1 MKLDFLKIACAFA
14 LTVSSSIFAEGEA
27 DSEYFDCWLEQPSN
41 IIPSERTRIGAD
53 KKNVSVCGCY
63 RVSEKA
69 GGSKQVIKVYNIPK
83 PRVTDCSG
91 ESCKNEMAMKQ
102 CIDYVQSATATLRD
116 FGNGHRMEGSIATS
130 FDGDGWQ
137 TTPFGEYYEKHAEK
151 ADEIDCFFNIHERP
165 NAPVDN
171 RLHPENFAFSGMPKK
186 MVPSALGRFTDYSD
200 IRCLDNG
207 ELTGFSFNGYK
218 ENLRHVDKEGR
229 LQGEEIGYLNDP
241 SYPKQQ
247 DAKWGQVIWTSNHKN
262 GMREGKSYFY
272 KSSVQDG
279 SDKNYYFKHLEVPY
293 KQNFKDGMAHII
305 ADNGFVMADVP
316 LKRDGIHGRMTVNNP
331 FKKKKITLTFNANQ
345 LEGFVD
351 FGDFGGVYH
360 NGLPNGLFT
369 FWAIKDTCY
378 QWMPGETVC
387 HTERIRKT
395 QWGTYKM
402 GKFSGKMECW
412 DGTKGGVD
420 LLCPELP
427 ADSLIPASVRDSI
440 AKLDSAANKGDSAA
454 IAAAK
459 EGKIKEMKEK
469 AEQIRANAAKAREA
483 AMQAE
488 LAAKQA
494 EEEAAKAEA
503 ELLKEENSGAAAA
516 AAAPARDVSSGWE
529 DDDEDE
535 PPAKAKSSKKKKDK
549 KSKKDKKKKS
559 KKK

>member
-1 MKLDFLKIACAFA
+1 MKFDFLKIACAFA
-14 LTVSSSIFAEGEA
+14 LTASSGIFAAGEA
-27 DSEYFDCWLEQPSN
+27 PSEYFDCWLEKPSN

-53 KKNVSVCGCY
+53 KKDVNVCGCY

-69 GGSKQVIKVYNIPK
+69 GTPKQVTKVFSIPK

-91 ESCKNEMAMKQ
+91 ESCSNEMAMKQ

-116 FGNGHRMEGSIATS
+116 FGMGHRMEGSIATS

-137 TTPFGEYYEKHAEK
+137 ATPFGEYYEKNAEK
-151 ADEIDCFFNIHERP
+151 ADDISCFFNIHERP

-247 DAKWGQVIWTSNHKN
+247 DSKWGQVIWTSNHKN

-395 QWGTYKM
+395 QWGSYKM

-440 AKLDSAANKGDSAA
+440 AKLDSAATKGDSAA
-454 IAAAK
+454 MAAVK

-483 AMQAE
+483 AMKAE

-503 ELLKEENSGAAAA
+503 ELLKEENPAEAAPATP
-516 AAAPARDVSSGWE
+516 APARDVSAGWE
-529 DDDEDE
+529 DDDDDEDE
-535 PPAKAKSSKKKKDK
+535 APVKAKPAKKKKDK
-549 KSKKDKKKKS
+549 KKSKKS